1 MFNQLNIFANKVN
14 VTIKHVY
21 NLPSGTVASSLGT
34 LEVYW
39 GLFEV
44 GAEERRKLCEK
55 YMHVT
60 NINDIH
66 MYIYVFVYASP
77 IYVDIS

>member
-1 MFNQLNIFANKVN
+1 MATSF
-14 VTIKHVY
+14 
-21 NLPSGTVASSLGT
+21 GT

-60 NINDIH
+60 KISWINDIH